1 MNLQKTLFAILIFL
15 FQNTFLSAQNHNQIE
30 GNWSGNIVLP
40 NAKLEVIFKIETDS
54 TGNYTTKMDVP
65 QQGAQNLPVSKTVVT
80 PDSLKFTVA
89 IIAGNFSGKFAGDSV
104 VGTWS
109 QSGAKL
115 PLVLGK
121 KEILTELIRPQTP
134 RPPFHYTIKEVSYV
148 NPESGFKMAGTLTI
162 PAKDEKVPAVILIS
176 GSGAQDRNESL
187 FGHHPFWVVADYLT
201 RNGIAVLRVDDR
213 GVGGSEGKTSESTS
227 LDFAGDVLTS
237 FGFLQSQPEID
248 SKMIG
253 LIGHSEGG
261 LIAPIVAGENN
272 DVAFIVLLA
281 GPALVGEQIIYEQQ
295 RLILLQAGMSE
306 EQVNESRLSQE
317 EIFSVL
323 KTEND
328 SAKRNEKLKE
338 IMSNGMYKLMNDELK
353 TTVDNQVKTVDN
365 TWFRF
370 FLTYDPYPALTKLTC
385 PVLALNGEKDLQ
397 VPPQSNQPQIEN
409 ALKEAMNANFKIMEI
424 PGVNHLF
431 QTCVTGAVT
440 EYSQI
445 EETISPAVLE
455 ILKEW
460 IVNSG
465 LKK

>member
-1 MNLQKTLFAILIFL
+1 MKLHKILFTSLFFL
-15 FQNTFLSAQNHNQIE
+15 FQYTISAQNHEQIK
-30 GNWSGNIVLP
+30 GNWSGNLALP
-40 NAKLEVIFKIETDS
+40 NTKVEVIFKIDTDS
-54 TGNYTTKMDVP
+54 TGNYTTKLDVP
-65 QQGAQNLPVSKTVVT
+65 MQGAQNLPVSKTVVT
-80 PDSLKFTVA
+80 HDSLKFTVA
-89 IIAGNFSGKFAGDSV
+89 IIAGSFGGKFAGDSV
-104 VGTWS
+104 EGIWS

-115 PLVLGK
+115 PLVLRK

-148 NPESGFKMAGTLTI
+148 NPESGFKMSGTLTI
-162 PAKDEKVPAVILIS
+162 PVKNEKVPAVVLIS
-176 GSGAQDRNESL
+176 GSGAQDRDQSL
-187 FGHHPFWVVADYLT
+187 FGHQPFWVAADYLT

-248 SKMIG
+248 SKKIG

-261 LIAPIVAGENN
+261 LIAPIVAGKNK
-272 DVAFIVLLA
+272 DVAFIILLA

-295 RLILLQAGMSE
+295 KLILLQAGMSE

-317 EIFSVL
+317 QLFSVL
-323 KTEND
+323 KTETD
-328 SAKRNEKLKE
+328 SVRRNEKLKE
-338 IMSNGMYKLMNDELK
+338 IMSNGMYNLMNDELK
-353 TTVDNQVKTVDN
+353 TSIDNQVKTVDN
-365 TWFRF
+365 KWFRF

-397 VPPQSNQPQIEN
+397 VPPQSNLPLIEK
-409 ALKEAMNANFKIMEI
+409 ALKEAGNKNFRIMEI

-431 QTCVTGAVT
+431 QTCKTGAVT

-455 ILKEW
+455 ILKDW

>member
-162 PAKDEKVPAVILIS
+162 PAKDKKVPAVILIS

-248 SKMIG
+248 SKKIG

-261 LIAPIVAGENN
+261 LIAPIVADKNK

-295 RLILLQAGMSE
+295 RLFLLQAGMSE

-323 KTEND
+323 KTETD

-338 IMSNGMYKLMNDELK
+338 IMSIGMYKLMNDELK
-353 TTVDNQVKTVDN
+353 TSVDNQVKTVDN

-397 VPPQSNQPQIEN
+397 VPPQSNLPLIEN
-409 ALKEAMNANFKIMEI
+409 ALKEAKNANFKIMEI

-431 QTCVTGAVT
+431 QTCETGAVT

-455 ILKEW
+455 ILKDW